1 MRRSGIAATV
11 FLIAGGYGS
20 VVATDVQAQE
30 LPQGVTEEMVKDGK
44 QLFTGVGICFACH
57 GQNAKG
63 LPGVG
68 PDLTDNKWLHSNGSV
83 QEIAD
88 LVLVGVPAERSK
100 SGVIMPP
107 KGGSTLNEQQ
117 IKAVAAYVWT
127 LSGRAA
133 RAGASSTP

>member
-11 FLIAGGYGS
+11 LLIAGGYGS
-20 VVATDVQAQE
+20 VRPTDAQAQE
-30 LPQGVTEEMVKDGK
+30 LPQGVTEEMVQDGK

-57 GQNAKG
+57 GQDAKG
-63 LPGVG
+63 MPGVG
-68 PDLTDNKWLHSNGSV
+68 PDLTDGEWLHSNGSV

-88 LVLVGVPAERSK
+88 LVLSGIPTERSK

-117 IKAVAAYVWT
+117 IKAVAVYVWS
-127 LSGRAA
+127 LNERAA
-133 RAGASSTP
+133 RAGAGSTP